1 MTKKDVINAWAQGQA
16 SKRARS
22 SLSTDGRDL
31 YSYDLKIAT
40 RGNDGQLNVY
50 NYTSSGKFISQT
62 TSIHVGM
69 VLRQVGEAQLLEVA
83 T

>member
-1 MTKKDVINAWAQGQA
+1 MTRKDVINAWAQGQA
-16 SKRARS
+16 SKGSRS

-40 RGNDGQLNVY
+40 NSGNGPPYVY
-50 NYTSSGKFISQT
+50 NYTASGCFVSQT
-62 TSIHVGM
+62 TSIHIGM
-69 VLRQVGEAQLLEVA
+69 VLRQINEAQLLEVA